1 MDQIFRSVAT
11 THTMARRGGAPR
23 TNAVSARE
31 YDDFLTCMEE
41 GIGQGS
47 YTGKSILTETRFARH
62 ANNIALK
69 RMYAAAD
76 AAAPDGWPALNT
88 PYGKGYPARLT
99 NKVPSGARYY
109 KLWRQMW
116 TTTTGSDAVRTAAAA
131 AWRQHAQPAVRCAH
145 GRLRLQRCIFLEKHS
160 HFGERLATL
169 LGENKNSERGKA
181 AARGGGMGFG
191 APAVAAA
198 KRRLG
203 EEDEEEDGDD
213 EDSGDGDGGSGD
225 DGGGGDGGGG
235 NGDDGGGGGGG
246 GAAAPI
252 HKKARKE
259 TPTPAVEMRANVSIS
274 CGGTVSRSEYNLRCA
289 HVWIWRRVRAHTW
302 TFTGVAFARWC
313 AYRGSRLIKSSSRTN
328 ESFVILYVRRKRKAD
343 RSSAT
348 SSTYCRPWARTR
360 RAASRRANS
369 SSSLLQLHGE

>member
-1 MDQIFRSVAT
+1 
-11 THTMARRGGAPR
+11 MARRGGAPR

-225 DGGGGDGGGG
+225 DGGGGGGDGGGG

-252 HKKARKE
+252 HKKARHARRRPRQQSRCGPTSALAAVAQCHGVNTTCAVHMCGFGGACAL
-259 TPTPAVEMRANVSIS
+259 TPGLSRA
-274 CGGTVSRSEYNLRCA
+274 SRSHAGARIEG
-289 HVWIWRRVRAHTW
+289 RA
-302 TFTGVAFARWC
+302 
-313 AYRGSRLIKSSSRTN
+313 
-328 ESFVILYVRRKRKAD
+328 
-343 RSSAT
+343 
-348 SSTYCRPWARTR
+348 
-360 RAASRRANS
+360 
-369 SSSLLQLHGE
+369 